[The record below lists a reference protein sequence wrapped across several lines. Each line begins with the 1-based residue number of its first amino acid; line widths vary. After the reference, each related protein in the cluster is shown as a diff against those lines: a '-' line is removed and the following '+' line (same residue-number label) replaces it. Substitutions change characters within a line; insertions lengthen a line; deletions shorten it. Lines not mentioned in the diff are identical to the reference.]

1 MNRRDFFTAG
11 GAALLGLTG
20 CRQLDF
26 ISSKINPQLDVPP
39 FVAPETTHVDRV
51 SHALAR
57 LSYGARPSDYRQVTE
72 TGVDRYI
79 AEQLDCEDI
88 EDTFCERQARRLE
101 SLQAPVGTLFEY
113 KRDFLL
119 RELTQ
124 NQVVRA
130 VYSKRQLYEVMVEF
144 WTDHF
149 NIDASKGDCA
159 WLIADDQRQVIR
171 KHALGSFP
179 AMLRESALSPAM
191 LWYLD
196 GRQNNLKKPADRPN
210 ENYARELLELH
221 TLGVDGGYTQRDVM
235 ETARCLTGW
244 TVRSEEIF
252 GKGRVEFREAFHDD
266 GEKTVLGQAIPA
278 GQGKGDLDTVLSI
291 VSRHDATARHLARKL
306 CTTFI
311 NDEPPE
317 DAVAD
322 VAGAFRRSD
331 GHIPAVLAA
340 LFDTQAFW
348 NSTGQ
353 KVKRPF
359 RYLVSA
365 LRASG
370 ARTDGGAACLDYLVR
385 LGHAPFQYP
394 TPDGYPTEPGP
405 WMGTMMW
412 RWHFAAVLAQNK
424 LPETDVDWTGLEQR
438 FGSFSALASH
448 LLGRQP
454 SSMEAAAYG
463 ATDFSPAVLL
473 ASPAFQRY

>member
-1 MNRRDFFTAG
+1 MNRRRFITTS

-26 ISSKINPQLDVPP
+26 VSSKISPQLDVLP
-39 FVAPETTHVDRV
+39 FVAPETVHVDPV
-51 SHALAR
+51 SHVLAR
-57 LSYGARPSDYRQVTE
+57 LTFGARPSDYRRVSE
-72 TGVDRYI
+72 KGVDRYI
-79 AEQLDCEDI
+79 AGQLEYERID
-88 EDTFCERQARRLE
+88 DTFCERQARRLE
-101 SLQAPVGTLFEY
+101 SLQAAVGALFEY

-159 WLIADDQRQVIR
+159 WLIAADQREVIR

-196 GRQNNLKKPADRPN
+196 GRQNNLKGPSDRPN

-235 ETARCLTGW
+235 EVARCLTGW

-252 GKGRVEFREAFHDD
+252 GKGRVEFREEFHDD
-266 GEKTVLGQAIPA
+266 GEKVVLGQAIPA
-278 GQGKGDLDTVLSI
+278 GRGEGDLDAVLSV
-291 VSRHDATARHLARKL
+291 VSTHDSTARYLARKL
-306 CTTFI
+306 CAAFI
-311 NDEPPE
+311 SDDPPE
-317 DAVAD
+317 EAVAA

-331 GHIPAVLAA
+331 GHIPTVLEA
-340 LFDTQAFW
+340 LFDTPAFW
-348 NSTGQ
+348 TSAGQ

-394 TPDGYPTEPGP
+394 TPDGYPMEPEP

-412 RWHFAAVLAQNK
+412 RWHFAAVLSQNK
-424 LPETDVDWTGLEQR
+424 LPETDVDWAGLEQH
-438 FGSFSALASH
+438 FGSSSALASH

-454 SSMEAAAYG
+454 SAMEAAAYG
-463 ATDFSPAVLL
+463 ATNFSPAVLL